1 MARKMSVVRAPS
13 GELAPREGIAYA
25 NKAKFYMCNLTLVL
39 GSLYREY
46 SILEQI
52 GGRMYLVDKRI
63 SSDLKIHAIKIN
75 NIWT

>member
-1 MARKMSVVRAPS
+1 MVRAPS

-52 GGRMYLVDKRI
+52 GGRMY
-63 SSDLKIHAIKIN
+63 
-75 NIWT
+75 

>member
-1 MARKMSVVRAPS
+1 MQLDSNRVVLDTSQLEWVRARKRKMSVVRAPS

-25 NKAKFYMCNLTLVL
+25 NKASFYMCNLTLVL

-52 GGRMYLVDKRI
+52 GGRMY
-63 SSDLKIHAIKIN
+63 
-75 NIWT
+75 

>member
-25 NKAKFYMCNLTLVL
+25 SKASFYMCNLTLVL

-63 SSDLKIHAIKIN
+63 SSDPSN
-75 NIWT
+75 YS